1 VCRDESSKEV
11 VMVGINK
18 VIPCN
23 IIRPVKPRNKN
34 QAKKKTTQLNE
45 IPRAKDTV
53 EQENPIKHIDE
64 SA

>member
-1 VCRDESSKEV
+1 
-11 VMVGINK
+11 MVGINK